1 MRAVLNAE
9 IRLDAL
15 LAGLE
20 NQVLLAS
27 DAAVL
32 EDCDAADVREVANI
46 LAGRFARHDA
56 AGQAMP
62 LDRGVG
68 MRRRFV
74 RSLLAR
80 APVRSSGLSVAY
92 SNDSEPG
99 GEARDSEADSTKPE

>member
-9 IRLDAL
+9 TRLDAL

-27 DAAVL
+27 DTAVL
-32 EDCDAADVREVANI
+32 EECDAADMREVSDI
-46 LAGRFARHDA
+46 LAGRLARHDA
-56 AGQAMP
+56 AGQATP
-62 LDRGVG
+62 SDLGAG

-74 RSLLAR
+74 RSLLAKG
-80 APVRSSGLSVAY
+80 PVRSSGLSVAY

-99 GEARDSEADSTKPE
+99 GEARDSEADGTKPE